1 MKKTIIHITILA
13 VMVLGIAVRPG
24 FAQGLLGERY
34 IGFAISQTKP
44 GDDFVKDIDDSILG
58 LGGGIN
64 VPISTNVDAIFSLGY
79 AKLEGGLMG
88 VDVEAT
94 SIALLGGLNFHFA
107 PDKKV
112 DPFVGIALGL
122 VKTKAKASYFGYEL
136 SDDEDNFA
144 TSIGAGVEIDLNDK
158 MSLRPNIAYSK
169 IGDEDDFALGIGLN
183 MWFNESVFGSLSASY
198 ALDEGDV
205 YYSAGIGFGF

>member
-13 VMVLGIAVRPG
+13 VLVLGVAVRPG
-24 FAQGLLGERY
+24 SAQGLLGKRY
-34 IGFAISQTKP
+34 IGFSISQMTP

-64 VPISTNVDAIFSLGY
+64 IPISTNIDAIFSLGY

-94 SIALLGGLNFHFA
+94 SIALLGGLNYHFT

-112 DPFVGIALGL
+112 DPFVGIGAGL
-122 VKTKAKASYFGYEL
+122 SKVKTETSYLGYEL
-136 SDDEDNFA
+136 SDDEDDFA
-144 TSIGAGVEIDLNDK
+144 ISIGGGVEIDLNDK
-158 MSLRPNIAYSK
+158 ISLRPNIEYLN
-169 IGDEDDFALGIGLN
+169 IGDKDDFALGIGLN
-183 MWFNESVFGSLSASY
+183 MWFNESVFGSLSVSY

-205 YYSAGIGFGF
+205 FYSAGIGFGF